1 MVRAEPGQRE
11 PPPLRLQALA
21 CRVATVAPGW
31 QVVEGLTSK
40 TQGGET
46 LRVREVWRDN
56 LDDEMDIIRGIV
68 DEYPFVAMD
77 TEFPG
82 VVARP
87 VGQFKNSGEYHY
99 QTLRRG
105 PALGTGL
112 PGPCFGTR
120 CSLVRVSGTVVEG
133 RLQPLHRLLQPGLAR
148 TLAYMY
154 RKPEFDSTAPGLAC

>member
-1 MVRAEPGQRE
+1 M
-11 PPPLRLQALA
+11 
-21 CRVATVAPGW
+21 ATVGLGW

-99 QTLRRG
+99 QTLRRV
-105 PALGTGL
+105 PALCTGAPASHL
-112 PGPCFGTR
+112 PTR
-120 CSLVRVSGTVVEG
+120 CSSVPCQ
-133 RLQPLHRLLQPGLAR
+133 RL
-148 TLAYMY
+148 
-154 RKPEFDSTAPGLAC
+154 CI

>member
-1 MVRAEPGQRE
+1 MVRAEPGQRA
-11 PPPLRLQALA
+11 PQPLRSQALA
-21 CRVATVAPGW
+21 RRVATVGPGL

-99 QTLRRG
+99 QTLRRVPSPRNRRTWCQ
-105 PALGTGL
+105 PA
-112 PGPCFGTR
+112 TR
-120 CSLVRVSGTVVEG
+120 CSSEPG
-133 RLQPLHRLLQPGLAR
+133 RWH
-148 TLAYMY
+148 
-154 RKPEFDSTAPGLAC
+154 SS

>member
-1 MVRAEPGQRE
+1 MVRAEPGQE
-11 PPPLRLQALA
+11 GALPQSVQALA
-21 CRVATVAPGW
+21 RRVATVGLGL

-56 LDDEMDIIRGIV
+56 LDDEIDMIRGIV
-68 DEYPFVAMD
+68 DDYPFVAMD

-99 QTLRRG
+99 QTLRR
-105 PALGTGL
+105 ATAQGTGIPSARFAT
-112 PGPCFGTR
+112 PGS
-120 CSLVRVSGTVVEG
+120 SLRG
-133 RLQPLHRLLQPGLAR
+133 RA
-148 TLAYMY
+148 
-154 RKPEFDSTAPGLAC
+154 

>member
-1 MVRAEPGQRE
+1 MRGVRAFIKDQARALLIQPWGAARCRLWRGLASKKRRAGRRCACTAWLLGRE
-11 PPPLRLQALA
+11 DVELELRAWAWL
-21 CRVATVAPGW
+21 

-68 DEYPFVAMD
+68 DEYPFIAMD

-99 QTLRRG
+99 QTLRR
-105 PALGTGL
+105 AL
-112 PGPCFGTR
+112 
-120 CSLVRVSGTVVEG
+120 
-133 RLQPLHRLLQPGLAR
+133 
-148 TLAYMY
+148 
-154 RKPEFDSTAPGLAC
+154 PE

>member
-1 MVRAEPGQRE
+1 M
-11 PPPLRLQALA
+11 
-21 CRVATVAPGW
+21 
-31 QVVEGLTSK
+31 EGLTSK

-56 LDDEMDIIRGIV
+56 LDDEMDIIRGVV

-99 QTLRRG
+99 QTLRRA
-105 PALGTGL
+105 PALCTGVPAAYL
-112 PGPCFGTR
+112 ATR
-120 CSLVRVSGTVVEG
+120 CSSL
-133 RLQPLHRLLQPGLAR
+133 PG
-148 TLAYMY
+148 
-154 RKPEFDSTAPGLAC
+154 